1 MDNDIRLCESE
12 QILRTNLFVL
22 LVLNQF

>member
-12 QILRTNLFVL
+12 QILRTNLFVF